1 MGIRVR
7 IEIFNNEDCADIT
20 MEVVDKDTD
29 RVDRLGELI
38 GYAVNATESVVIHS
52 GGSLID
58 GILSTLNE
66 RFRRSVET

>member
-1 MGIRVR
+1 MAMRVR
-7 IEIFNNEDCADIT
+7 IEIFDNEDCGDIT
-20 MEVVDKDTD
+20 MEVFDKDSQY
-29 RVDRLGELI
+29 VERLGELI
-38 GYAVNATESVVIHS
+38 GYAVNATESMVIHS